1 MNYVYNRQT
10 PRAQWHHYNDGDY
23 FVTICTK
30 NREHYFGKVVN
41 DTVQLTKIGEFLKL
55 QIENTEKIRNGDVT
69 IPIYVIMPNHVH
81 LIIAVRTDAVRTD
94 AVRTDAVCP
103 DYEGGCKFGMQ
114 SKNLPSI
121 IRGIKCSVTKYALQ
135 NNIPFGWQSRYN
147 DHIIRNQTEMNNI
160 AAYIENNPKMW
171 YRDRNNPPTR

>member
-10 PRAQWHHYNDGDY
+10 PRAQWHHYNNGDY

-94 AVRTDAVCP
+94 AVCP
-103 DYEGGCKFGMQ
+103 NRACPNSPRVSY
-114 SKNLPSI
+114 
-121 IRGIKCSVTKYALQ
+121 
-135 NNIPFGWQSRYN
+135 
-147 DHIIRNQTEMNNI
+147 
-160 AAYIENNPKMW
+160 
-171 YRDRNNPPTR
+171 

>member
-10 PRAQWHHYNDGDY
+10 PRAQWHHYNGGDY

-81 LIIAVRTDAVRTD
+81 LIIAVRTDAVRPNL
-94 AVRTDAVCP
+94 R
-103 DYEGGCKFGMQ
+103 GGMQ
-114 SKNLPSI
+114 IWNAIEKFAINYSWYKMQRDK
-121 IRGIKCSVTKYALQ
+121 IRITKQYTIWMA
-135 NNIPFGWQSRYN
+135 IT
-147 DHIIRNQTEMNNI
+147 I
-160 AAYIENNPKMW
+160 
-171 YRDRNNPPTR
+171 

>member
-81 LIIAVRTDAVRTD
+81 LIIAVRTDAV
-94 AVRTDAVCP
+94 CP
-103 DYEGGCKFGMQ
+103 YEGGCKFGMQ

>member
-94 AVRTDAVCP
+94 
-103 DYEGGCKFGMQ
+103 EGGCKFGMQ